1 MFYFSCSFPSSTGFL
16 TQRNLRFLYDW
27 DGIAQTTEPNSL
39 DLILTHMDQVSTLVN
54 QHCDSVYIMQGI
66 FIGNWAEMHH
76 SNFMDDRSV
85 KTLIHHLNEVIDPS
99 IYLSVRTPSQWRMIN
114 EVYDL
119 PAQFPAFG
127 AGTSLMGRL
136 GFFNDGIL
144 GSESDLGTYGDTA
157 RQDATMCR
165 PISVTAI

>member
-1 MFYFSCSFPSSTGFL
+1 M
-16 TQRNLRFLYDW
+16 
-27 DGIAQTTEPNSL
+27 
-39 DLILTHMDQVSTLVN
+39 
-54 QHCDSVYIMQGI
+54 
-66 FIGNWAEMHH
+66 
-76 SNFMDDRSV
+76 
-85 KTLIHHLNEVIDPS
+85 KTLIEHLNEVIDPS

-157 RQDATMCR
+157 RQDTNMCR